1 MTKLSMRQIAKLA
14 NVAPSTVS
22 RALQDHPSISQ
33 ETKRKILGIINQHD
47 QKPIGIAIANP
58 AGNLTD
64 DTFFSEVIQGASEY
78 LRRQEQQLLVETFD
92 GSGTQGLPS
101 LVTERQVSGL
111 IVGGIPIADSVIHDL
126 VGTNL
131 PLVFIGK
138 YLQDSHH
145 LSAVI
150 SDNVMGG
157 RLAGKHLADCGYDT
171 FYFLGGSLK
180 TNTFAD
186 RLQGFREGLENRGK
200 SLPKENVLIFDMNHQ
215 GGYDAAQKIL
225 AGKSTSSAGIFAS
238 TDWMASGVIR
248 ALQQNKASI
257 PRQYGIIGYSD
268 LDLAS
273 HIYPTLTSI
282 RVEKGA
288 MGYLAARYVLDQIM
302 GLVTGPVQSFLQ
314 PQLIIREST
323 NLATKEISRC
333 PKLALSL

>member
-1 MTKLSMRQIAKLA
+1 MTRLSMRQIARLA

-33 ETKRKILGIINQHD
+33 ETKRRIQGIIHQHD

-78 LRRQEQQLLVETFD
+78 LRREEQQLLVETFA

-126 VGTNL
+126 VDTGL
-131 PLVFIGK
+131 PLVFLGK

-157 RLAGKHLADCGYDT
+157 RLAGKHLADSGYDT
-171 FYFLGGSLK
+171 FYFLGGSLE

-186 RLQGFREGLENRGK
+186 RLQGFKEGLESRGK
-200 SLPKENVLIFDMNHQ
+200 SLPKENVMIFEMNNQ
-215 GGYDAAQKIL
+215 GGYTAAQSIL
-225 AGKSTSSAGIFAS
+225 GGRTNNSAGIFAS

-248 ALQQNKASI
+248 ALQQNRAPI
-257 PRQYGIIGYSD
+257 PQQYGVIGYSD

-288 MGYLAARYVLDQIM
+288 MGYLAARNIMDQII
-302 GLVTGPVQSFLQ
+302 GLVTGPVQSLLQ
-314 PQLIIREST
+314 PQLITREST
-323 NLATKEISRC
+323 NLVMKEIS
-333 PKLALSL
+333 